1 MYAIDEDD
9 SEHVDDATDNE
20 EDLLAW
26 CLSEE
31 SEHEQWQDVVIRRDK
46 QQGKEAAHVS
56 LLIAEN
62 NRSSSPKDTFRVTLD
77 SGAACHMVLE
87 EMLPR
92 VKLQQNIT
100 KHMLWQRMVNKS
112 ETWAKIQFH
121 SRQTREFKDA

>member
-9 SEHVDDATDNE
+9 CEHVGDATGNE

-31 SEHEQWQDVVIRRDK
+31 SEHEQWQDVIIRRDK
-46 QQGKEAAHVS
+46 QQGKEAANVS

-62 NRSSSPKDTFRVTLD
+62 NRSSSPKDTIRVTLD
-77 SGAACHMVLE
+77 SGAACHVVLE

-92 VKLQQNIT
+92 VKLQRKT
-100 KHMLWQRMVNKS
+100 SPKHICGS
-112 ETWAKIQFH
+112 EW
-121 SRQTREFKDA
+121 